1 MVVWFEHGSSGQ
13 ASICRAFNASDRC
26 KALSTSNWE
35 TTKAGPNASFKQ
47 VEKCGNLV
55 EKMKFIK
62 LQQNLIFFWTKL
74 LPMVWFCRKK
84 TELGKKTHLF
94 WVTLFRQ
101 DLPQLWF
108 KKKHHL
114 FGPKK
119 NSRPQ
124 KNNGVSPVRFNMSP
138 GNRQRTGWTFR
149 WSQKFLTWKPP
160 SGFLSLNSPRCFF
173 KQK

>member
-94 WVTLFRQ
+94 WVTFFRQ

-108 KKKHHL
+108 KKKNTIFL
-114 FGPKK
+114 DQKK
-119 NSRPQ
+119 ILDHKKTTAYPPWGLTCPLEIAKGLGELSDEARNSWHE
-124 KNNGVSPVRFNMSP
+124 N
-138 GNRQRTGWTFR
+138 
-149 WSQKFLTWKPP
+149 
-160 SGFLSLNSPRCFF
+160 PRAVF
-173 KQK
+173 